1 MSNPSSS
8 ELIAASVAM
17 IPELVRRAPN
27 DEANS
32 MVSRETIKELVD
44 AGLFRIA
51 QPARWKGWEMP
62 LSTLT
67 QVTIALARGDHSVGW
82 VYGLCSLH
90 SHHLAMFD
98 DRAQADVWG
107 DNPDAITA
115 SSYSPYG
122 KAVSTPGGYQISGKW
137 PFASGCDHGDWFLVG
152 GLVDGDATKFLS
164 FLVPKEVVR
173 IVDDWQVFGLKATG
187 SKSIVIDEAFVPEYR
202 TVPFG
207 PASETFDFPG
217 YKVNTNPR
225 FRTPFILVFNRG
237 GTAVSIGSLMA
248 MIDSFVDYNA
258 AKVSMITGKAVA
270 ELPDTVEA
278 VGEAIALVDQLTTM
292 ALHDLDSLERMAAEN
307 KQMPAEQMNIYRY
320 RAQSTGHLCLKSA
333 QALFELVGGGGLYEN
348 LPIARI
354 YRNLIAARNHPAAAV
369 YRATMRQIGS
379 DRFGIATARPS
390 RF

>member
-1 MSNPSSS
+1 MSIPSSA
-8 ELIAASVAM
+8 ELIAASAAM
-17 IPELVRRAPN
+17 IPEFVKRAPN
-27 DEANS
+27 DEANN
-32 MVSRETIKELVD
+32 MVSRETIKELVG

-62 LSTLT
+62 FSTLA
-67 QVTIALARGDHSVGW
+67 QVVINLARGDHSVGW

-98 DRAQADVWG
+98 DRAQRDVWG

-122 KAVSTPGGYQISGKW
+122 KAVSAPGGYKISGKW

-164 FLVPKEVVR
+164 FLVPKEVIR

-187 SKSIVIDEAFVPEYR
+187 SKSIVIEEAFVPEYR

-207 PASETFDFPG
+207 PESESFDFPG
-217 YKVNTNPR
+217 YQVNTNPR
-225 FRTPFILVFNRG
+225 FRTPFLLVFNRG
-237 GTAVSIGSLMA
+237 GTCISIGSLIA
-248 MIDSFVDYNA
+248 MIDSCVDYNA

-270 ELPDTVEA
+270 ELPDTLEA
-278 VGEAIALVDQLTTM
+278 VGEAVALVDQLIIM
-292 ALHDLDSLERMAAEN
+292 ALHDLDSLERLAAE
-307 KQMPAEQMNIYRY
+307 KKHLDPALMNIYRY
-320 RAQSTGHLCLKSA
+320 RAQSTGFLCLKSA
-333 QALFELVGGGGLYEN
+333 QALFELVGGGGLYEK

-354 YRNLIAARNHPAAAV
+354 YRNLIAARNHPATAV

-379 DRFGIATARPS
+379 DRFGVATARPS